1 MLRPHLL
8 RAFLLAA
15 LVAPASVSAQAGP
28 ARVPLGCTYETC
40 ALRVEP
46 GGFLSGP
53 KLLRG
58 RTGERIGSLG
68 MFGGGVDT
76 LLAGPDSAA
85 AYARRYVSNMRTSST
100 FALLGGIAYVVASV
114 RSNGFRDTDDTDV
127 AIGLTAAGLSIV
139 SIPFTMRAARDLS
152 RSIWFYNSAIAS
164 R

>member
-8 RAFLLAA
+8 RAFAFAA
-15 LVAPASVSAQAGP
+15 LAPASVSAQVSA
-28 ARVPLGCTYETC
+28 ARAPIACTYETC

-58 RTGERIGSLG
+58 RVGEQVGRLG

-85 AYARRYVSNMRTSST
+85 AHARRYVSNTRTASA
-100 FALLGGIAYVVASV
+100 FGLLGGIAYVVASI

-127 AIGLTAAGLSIV
+127 AIALTGAGLAIV
-139 SIPFTMRAARDLS
+139 SIPFTIRAARDLS
-152 RSIWFYNSAIAS
+152 RSVWFYNSAIAA

>member
-1 MLRPHLL
+1 MFRLHLL
-8 RAFLLAA
+8 CA
-15 LVAPASVSAQAGP
+15 LVLAPLVGPAAVSAQAGP
-28 ARVPLGCTYETC
+28 TRAPAGCTYETC

-58 RTGERIGSLG
+58 RAGERVGSLG

-85 AYARRYVSNMRTSST
+85 AYGRQYVSNIRVANT
-100 FALLGGIAYVVASV
+100 FALLGAVAFVVASV
-114 RSNGFRDTDDTDV
+114 HSDGFRDTDDTDA
-127 AIGLTAAGLSIV
+127 AIALTGAGLSLV
-139 SIPFTMRAARDLS
+139 AIPFVVRASRSLS
-152 RSIWFYNSAIAS
+152 RAVWHYNSVLPN